1 MRVPYFSLEYV
12 YTDWDRN
19 FMIKVNER
27 NVVKNTMISMLFFF
41 YCDISTATAV
51 MLTLE
56 QNEGTFLQFYN
67 DIYKKTLQRRK
78 LHCI

>member
-1 MRVPYFSLEYV
+1 
-12 YTDWDRN
+12 
-19 FMIKVNER
+19 MIKVNER

-67 DIYKKTLQRRK
+67 DIYKKKHYKGRGYILFDVI
-78 LHCI
+78 CVDVI

>member
-1 MRVPYFSLEYV
+1 
-12 YTDWDRN
+12 
-19 FMIKVNER
+19 MIKVNER

-67 DIYKKTLQRRK
+67 DIYKKRHYKGRSYILFDVI
-78 LHCI
+78 CVDVI